1 MEESL
6 SPRAAGS
13 PVTEFRIVPKCLF
26 LVPLAALTLAGPT
39 QAGLFKKS
47 AKPDPTIQVPA
58 LIETLKADRD
68 EKARIAAATDLDE
81 FDAKA
86 FPDVLPAL
94 MDALASDPS
103 PSVRSRAAES
113 IGKVRPISAA
123 AGYALERAVADDKS
137 LAVRV
142 SARAALIKYKV
153 LGHIPGTK
161 IDMVVQSSEPPLA
174 AGPLVKDLGSGTV
187 VRPTPAPAP
196 PTGVALPP
204 LPPIP
209 APKLPPDGAPDVQTV
224 KPAEQPQTGEPPL
237 ADGRKP
243 PTAVPAAAPKAPA
256 PVIVIPSPPAKE
268 AVTPVPTT
276 PTGPTLPPPSPAT
289 GPTIPPKE

>member
-13 PVTEFRIVPKCLF
+13 PVTEFRIVPIRLF
-26 LVPLAALTLAGPT
+26 VVPLLALALAGPT

-47 AKPDPTIQVPA
+47 AKPDPTVQVPA
-58 LIETLKADRD
+58 LIETLKTDKD
-68 EKARIAAATDLDE
+68 EKARVAAAADLDDY
-81 FDAKA
+81 DAKA

-123 AGYALERAVADDKS
+123 AGFALERAAADDKS
-137 LAVRV
+137 LRV
-142 SARAALIKYKV
+142 QISARAALVKYRV

-174 AGPLVKDLGSGTV
+174 AGPAVKDLAGGTV

-196 PTGVALPP
+196 PASVTPP
-204 LPPIP
+204 ALPPIP
-209 APKLPPDGAPDVQTV
+209 APKLPPDGVSDTQTA
-224 KPAEQPQTGEPPL
+224 KPAEPPQTGEPPL
-237 ADGRKP
+237 ADGPKP
-243 PTAVPAAAPKAPA
+243 PTATPASTPKAPA
-256 PVIVIPSPPAKE
+256 PVIVIPSPPAKDT
-268 AVTPVPTT
+268 VTPVPTT
-276 PTGPTLPPPSPAT
+276 PTGPTLPLPAPAT